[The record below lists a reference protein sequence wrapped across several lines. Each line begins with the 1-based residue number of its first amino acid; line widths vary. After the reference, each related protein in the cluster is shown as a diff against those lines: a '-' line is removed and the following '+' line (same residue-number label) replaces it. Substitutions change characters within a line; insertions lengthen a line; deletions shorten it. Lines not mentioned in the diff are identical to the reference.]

1 MEELLCYGGRA
12 VDEALGHN
20 DAFFQRQQRQH
31 EMYGTPL
38 THTRTA
44 AFTVARAEQSDAQ
57 RRLVQAELEHLRR
70 ERIQARLRAHASAAP
85 VIRVLE
91 DLIPGNNSGSGTAAA
106 GGASTATQQP
116 PPKKTRR
123 DFFGR
128 AIPVESSHENAD
140 SGSSST
146 GEHKYT
152 RKHLLVKYKHQE
164 GFTNAVKRKLTLAYF
179 L

>member
-1 MEELLCYGGRA
+1 M
-12 VDEALGHN
+12 DEALGRN

-31 EMYGTPL
+31 EMYGAPL

-57 RRLVQAELEHLRR
+57 RRLVQAELEHLRQQR
-70 ERIQARLRAHASAAP
+70 VQARLRAHAPAAP

-91 DLIPGNNSGSGTAAA
+91 DLITASSTAPGSGSA
-106 GGASTATQQP
+106 P
-116 PPKKTRR
+116 PPQKRTRR

-128 AIPVESSHENAD
+128 VIPVD
-140 SGSSST
+140 SEEDHNTTSNSGNNNTT
-146 GEHKYT
+146 GEHKKT
-152 RKHLLVKYKHQE
+152 QLFVKYKHQE
-164 GFTNAVKRKLTLAYF
+164 GFTNAVKRKLTMAYF

>member
-1 MEELLCYGGRA
+1 MEDLLCYGGRA
-12 VDEALGHN
+12 VDEALGHT

-38 THTRTA
+38 THTRTPT
-44 AFTVARAEQSDAQ
+44 FTGARAEQSDAQ
-57 RRLVQAELEHLRR
+57 RRLVQGELEHLRQQR
-70 ERIQARLRAHASAAP
+70 AQARLRAHAPAAP

-91 DLIPGNNSGSGTAAA
+91 DLIPAAPAAA
-106 GGASTATQQP
+106 QP

-128 AIPVESSHENAD
+128 TIAVSSSDGHNS
-140 SGSSST
+140 SGSSGGGGAT
-146 GEHKYT
+146 GEHKDT
-152 RKHLLVKYKHQE
+152 RKQLFVKYKHQE
-164 GFTNAVKRKLTLAYF
+164 GFTNAVKRKLTMAYF